1 MPQDAHF
8 APKLSPFPYFGIIK
22 EEIMVDIHMF
32 ELLRALNRARDPHEV
47 AEIAVEYALSQIP
60 EAREGFLL
68 LRNDLSGCF
77 DVLGKKQGTPRPI
90 SLPVERAQELLGTEL
105 QLIRRLDPELKKY
118 LGPFEVLLVAPA
130 SVEGKVHAYLVLGH
144 PSDPAAI
151 PPDAVERLASGWE
164 EIARALARFRT
175 CDPFNAF
182 QALFAEHPDAVLL
195 VDEDGLIRAWNRGA
209 ERLFGYT
216 PQEILGKPFVSLVP
230 EEFREEQSKAF
241 AECVATGTPPRRLFD
256 THGLR
261 KDGTMFPIQWAI
273 SRCKVGDGSVCV
285 AVGRDLTEKE
295 EIRRRLQESERRFK
309 TLFERLPDAVYITAF
324 DGTILAANPQAVAQ
338 TGYPLEELVGMNIM
352 RDIAAEEPAVTYD
365 SVNERLRS
373 GETVVFEE
381 KKRRK
386 DGTVYWTECAVTQI
400 EYQGQAATLSVNR
413 DITTRKR
420 LEEELQ
426 RRIRELETL
435 NHALRSVGSSLE
447 LEEVLQRL
455 AHLSG
460 ELVGAEYA
468 VISVFDERGRLQ
480 KVVDCPMGL
489 GPLPPRMRT
498 RGLTRM
504 ILESGEPVLVGEVKP
519 DGSTVPPI
527 RAPDGTAIT
536 VNPVVVEAGIR
547 SLAGIPIKYKGRI
560 KGILSVFSR
569 KPHAFDKRLSALSA
583 LADAAAVAVENAG
596 LYEEARYLFE
606 ESPVSLWVEDFSAI
620 VERLKAL
627 RDQGVEDLRAYIRDH
642 PEFVLECVKLIRV
655 VEVNRATLR
664 LYKVRDLRELS
675 EKLTQIIP
683 PEVEPLLEEELLAI
697 WEGKREF
704 EGVGINQTAEGEPIH
719 IYIRWRVF
727 PGHED
732 DYSQVLVSIL
742 DITDRVRAEEELKR
756 HVEKLAALHRAV
768 WDLQR
773 CRTVEEVCK
782 AAVEGARG
790 ILGFAVCNI
799 GLVQGDMV
807 VPVYGVGD
815 IKPRPFKRGE
825 GLVWRSLTEGRS
837 FWGNLQDLPGAK
849 PVDPRLK
856 SVISVP
862 IGNIGVFQ
870 AASFEPDAFTEDDAR
885 LAEILAGHVSEEIRR
900 VRLEEELR
908 QRAIRDALT
917 GLYNRGHLVEVLG
930 EKVRKAQK
938 EGRSFAVLVG
948 DLDNF
953 KLVNDRFG
961 HPFGDEVLKEVAR
974 ILRETATDSDLV
986 FRYGGDEFVLISP
999 GAEVEA
1005 RELASRVR
1013 EAVGSWAREKGLDV
1027 LGFGISLGIAIWR
1040 PERPLPPEE
1049 LLRRADRSLYRLKR
1063 KA

>member
-1 MPQDAHF
+1 M
-8 APKLSPFPYFGIIK
+8 SPFPHFGIIK
-22 EEIMVDIHMF
+22 EAMVDTHMF
-32 ELLRALNRARDPHEV
+32 ELLRALNRARDHREV
-47 AEIAVEYALSQIP
+47 AEIAVEYALSQVP

-68 LRNDLSGCF
+68 FRDDLSGCF
-77 DVLGKKQGTPRPI
+77 EVLGEKKRTPRPT
-90 SLPVERAQELLGTEL
+90 SLLAERAQELLGTEPR
-105 QLIRRLDPELKKY
+105 LIRRLDPDLNKY

-130 SVEGKVHAYLVLGH
+130 AMEEKVYAYLVIGH

-151 PPDAVERLASGWE
+151 PPEALERLGPGWE
-164 EIARALARFRT
+164 EITRALARLRR
-175 CDPFNAF
+175 CELLEAF
-182 QALFAEHPDAVLL
+182 GPLLMEHPDAVLV
-195 VDEDGLIRAWNRGA
+195 VDGNGLIRAWNRGA
-209 ERLFGYT
+209 EELFGYA
-216 PQEILGKPFVSLVP
+216 PHEILGRPFALLVP
-230 EEFREEQSKAF
+230 GEFQGEVKKAI
-241 AECVATGTPPRRLFD
+241 AECIAKGTSPKRLFE
-256 THGLR
+256 TQGQR
-261 KDGTMFPIQWAI
+261 KDGTVFSIQWAAG
-273 SRCKVGDGSVCV
+273 RGEVGGRSVCIV
-285 AVGRDLTEKE
+285 VGRDLGEKLE
-295 EIRRRLQESERRFK
+295 LQRRLQESERRFK

-324 DGTILAANPQAVAQ
+324 DGTILAANPQAAAQ

-352 RDIAAEEPAVTYD
+352 WDIAAEEPAITYE
-365 SVNERLRS
+365 SVNERLRR
-373 GETVVFEE
+373 GETVFFEE

-400 EYQGQAATLSVNR
+400 EYRGQAATLSVNR

-426 RRIRELETL
+426 QRIRELETL

-468 VISVFDERGRLQ
+468 VIAVFDERGHLR
-480 KVVDCPMGL
+480 KVVDRPMGL

-504 ILESGEPVLVGEVKP
+504 ILTTGEPVLVSEVNP

-527 RAPDGTAIT
+527 RTPDGAEIA

-547 SLAGIPIKYKGRI
+547 SLAGIPIKYKGHVR
-560 KGILSVFSR
+560 GILSVFSR
-569 KPHAFDKRLSALSA
+569 RPHAFDKRLPALSA
-583 LADAAAVAVENAG
+583 LADAAAVAVENAS
-596 LYEEARYLFE
+596 LYEETRYLFE

-620 VERLKAL
+620 VERLKSL

-642 PEFVLECVKLIRV
+642 PGFVVECVKLIRV

-675 EKLTQIIP
+675 EKLAQIIP
-683 PEVEPLLEEELLAI
+683 PEVEPLLEKELLAI

-704 EGVGINQTAEGEPIH
+704 EGIGINRTAEGEPIH

-727 PGHED
+727 PGHEE
-732 DYSQVLVSIL
+732 DYSQVLVSVL
-742 DITDRVRAEEELKR
+742 DITDRVRAEEELKS

-782 AAVEGARG
+782 VAVEGAQG

-807 VPVYGVGD
+807 VPVYGVGE
-815 IKPRPFKRGE
+815 IQPRPFKRGE
-825 GLVWRSLTEGRS
+825 GLVWRSLREGRS

-856 SVISVP
+856 SAISVP
-862 IGNIGVFQ
+862 IGNLGVFQ
-870 AASFEPDAFTEDDAR
+870 AASFEPDAFTEDDVR

-917 GLYNRGHLVEVLG
+917 GLYNRGHLMEVLG
-930 EKVRKAQK
+930 EKVRKARK

-986 FRYGGDEFVLISP
+986 FRYGGDEFVLLLS
-999 GAEVEA
+999 GTEAEA

-1013 EAVGSWAREKGLDV
+1013 EAVGAWAEENGLHA

-1040 PERPLPPEE
+1040 PEKPLPPEE

-1063 KA
+1063 RA